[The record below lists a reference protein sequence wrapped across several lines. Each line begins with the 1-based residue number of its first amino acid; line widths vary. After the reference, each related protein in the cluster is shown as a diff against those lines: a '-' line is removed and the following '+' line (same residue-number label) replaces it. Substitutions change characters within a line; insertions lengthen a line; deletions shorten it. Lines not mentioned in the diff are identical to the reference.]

1 MDKPN
6 WWDPLVLRGGVPV
19 NPKPDK
25 GAAGQPNNPGA
36 RAVAYQDF
44 GPEYADNFT
53 VGVQWNGEHGAV
65 GFPIACI
72 NHDDPDWG
80 LAFCYEM
87 QIWGG
92 AYVLWAMGRRPD
104 QIRVVRSAG
113 RWKERTW
120 RQARGRHAHV
130 PRNGVQGNTVTC
142 LANGNEILKS
152 PIPKALVGSTTHG
165 FGLDVNLVPGRPANF
180 EVIDGPFVIAPQKP

>member
-1 MDKPN
+1 M
-6 WWDPLVLRGGVPV
+6 
-19 NPKPDK
+19 
-25 GAAGQPNNPGA
+25 
-36 RAVAYQDF
+36 
-44 GPEYADNFT
+44 
-53 VGVQWNGEHGAV
+53 QWNGEHEAV

-80 LAFCYEM
+80 LAFCYEA

-113 RWKERTW
+113 GGKN
-120 RQARGRHAHV
+120 APGGKHV
-130 PRNGVQGNTVTC
+130 EGTPMFLEMRVQGNTVTC